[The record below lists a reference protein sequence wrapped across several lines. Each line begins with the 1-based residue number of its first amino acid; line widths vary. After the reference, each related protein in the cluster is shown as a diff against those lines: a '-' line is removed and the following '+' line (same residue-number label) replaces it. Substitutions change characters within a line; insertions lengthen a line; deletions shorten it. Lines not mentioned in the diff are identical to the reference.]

1 MAVVSTR
8 DLEVEDMG
16 EGEAEEEEEA
26 ATRVEDL
33 HMTIRNVEI
42 RKREKWEREVET
54 RTLSASFVET
64 PAI

>member
-16 EGEAEEEEEA
+16 EGEEEEEA
-26 ATRVEDL
+26 AARVEDL

-42 RKREKWEREVET
+42 RKRE
-54 RTLSASFVET
+54 
-64 PAI
+64 I